1 MKNIYY
7 LDSNICI
14 FYLRNPEGVLAQ
26 KIISIDPE
34 CIKLPA
40 IVKAELLV
48 GAFKSARKEE
58 NLKQVLDFCDSFE
71 IVPFDD
77 FMTMTYGE
85 MEAKLEL
92 QGMKIGFNDTIIA
105 ATVLAS
111 NGILV
116 TNNTREFSRIDGL
129 QLEDWTI
136 EDSLNSLPAQDM

>member
-1 MKNIYY
+1 MKNVYY

-34 CIKLPA
+34 CIKLSA

-48 GAFKSARKEE
+48 GAFKSARRDE
-58 NLKQVLDFCDSFE
+58 NLKQVLNFCDSFE

-77 FMTMTYGE
+77 SLTVTYGK
-85 MEAKLEL
+85 MQARLEL
-92 QGMKIGFNDTIIA
+92 QGMKIGFNDTLIA
-105 ATVLAS
+105 ATVLAH

-116 TNNTREFSRIDGL
+116 TNNTKEFSRVDGL
-129 QLEDWTI
+129 TLEDWTQ
-136 EDSLNSLPAQDM
+136 E

>member
-1 MKNIYY
+1 MYSQKMKNVYY

-34 CIKLPA
+34 CIKLSA

-48 GAFKSARKEE
+48 GAFKSARRDE
-58 NLKQVLDFCDSFE
+58 NLKQVLNFCDSFE

-77 FMTMTYGE
+77 SLTVTYGK
-85 MEAKLEL
+85 MQARLEL
-92 QGMKIGFNDTIIA
+92 QGMKIGFNDTLIA
-105 ATVLAS
+105 ATVLAH

-116 TNNTREFSRIDGL
+116 TNNTKEFSRVDGL
-129 QLEDWTI
+129 TLEDWTQ
-136 EDSLNSLPAQDM
+136 E

>member
-1 MKNIYY
+1 MYSQKMKNVYY

-34 CIKLPA
+34 CIKLSA

-48 GAFKSARKEE
+48 GAFKSARRDE
-58 NLKQVLDFCDSFE
+58 NLKQVLNFCDSFE

-77 FMTMTYGE
+77 SLTTTYGK
-85 MEAKLEL
+85 MQARLEL
-92 QGMKIGFNDTIIA
+92 QGMKIGFNDTLIA
-105 ATVLAS
+105 ATVLAH

-116 TNNTREFSRIDGL
+116 TNNTKEFNRVDGL
-129 QLEDWTI
+129 TLEDWTQ
-136 EDSLNSLPAQDM
+136 E